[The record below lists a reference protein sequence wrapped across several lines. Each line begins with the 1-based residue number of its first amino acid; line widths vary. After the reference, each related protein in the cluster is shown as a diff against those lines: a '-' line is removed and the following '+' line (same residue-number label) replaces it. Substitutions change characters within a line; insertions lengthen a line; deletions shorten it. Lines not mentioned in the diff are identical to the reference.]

1 LTFRITPAK
10 LLTEFKPTM
19 HYIVTNSNAYALDHS
34 GDVLYSADVLEDGTV
49 DWDNAYDIA
58 WELLDEEQQE
68 YVAHV
73 AYHLQEVAKLSE
85 EHQEVFVK

>member
-10 LLTEFKPTM
+10 LPTEFKPTM
-19 HYIVTNSNAYALDHS
+19 HYIVTNSNAYAIDHA
-34 GDVLYSADVLEDGTV
+34 GDAIYSADVLEDGTV

>member
-1 LTFRITPAK
+1 
-10 LLTEFKPTM
+10 M

-49 DWDNAYDIA
+49 DLDNAYDIA

-68 YVAHV
+68 YVANV

>member
-1 LTFRITPAK
+1 
-10 LLTEFKPTM
+10 M
-19 HYIVTNSNAYALDHS
+19 HYIVTNGNAYAIDHA
-34 GDVLYSADVLEDGTV
+34 GDAIYSAEVLENGTV

-58 WELLDEEQQE
+58 WDLLDDTERE

-73 AYHLQEVAKLSE
+73 AYYLQEVAKLSE

>member
-1 LTFRITPAK
+1 
-10 LLTEFKPTM
+10 M